1 MNREIFFVSGMV
13 ALLII
18 FFVVSPWLAVGLAT
32 GMAVFAAWGF

>member
-1 MNREIFFVSGMV
+1 MNREIFYGSGMI